1 MARTKKTTA
10 AAVETVKET
19 AAAPVEEKK
28 AAAPKKTAAPKA
40 AAKTTAAKT
49 ASKKAAVETVENVF
63 IQQNGAEVTAAALIE
78 KAKADAGIESPKK
91 VDVYVRPEI
100 NMVYYVIDGEKFGS
114 FELC

>member
-19 AAAPVEEKK
+19 AAPVEEKK
-28 AAAPKKTAAPKA
+28 PVAAKKTAAPKT
-40 AAKTTAAKT
+40 AAKTTA
-49 ASKKAAVETVENVF
+49 SKAAAKKTVAETVENVF
-63 IQQNGAEVTAAALIE
+63 IQQNGAEVTAAVLIE